1 MESNSKTIKV
11 SPDLFKIPQKTRKQ
25 KEKISSTP
33 KPIKI
38 KTDIHKTTKRRLLN
52 YIREQQEQ
60 NYKKMIESG
69 TVPNLQPEI
78 PVKESLAKTNFEES
92 VSYLENLKQ
101 KMENKIPNLTKPS
114 IPISTYTNIPVAN
127 MAMPSPLPTPIHIP
141 QKTLKQYPTYSG
153 VGMDAG
159 LGAGPSLN
167 ENVSLNFPVE
177 PTAKIS
183 NGPSYGCLKGGS
195 LPTYRSWI
203 NQTQKNRP
211 TLDTTSSV
219 GGNGAIKRPMTL
231 EQRKEEFRK
240 IFEKNKENMK
250 IKDELKN
257 AKVYLKKP
265 PKQKRIIKRTFH
277 IGKSKYHPKIGVLVS
292 NKTIRQQI
300 TEKVNRLKQTSMED
314 VRKLLVRKGLIRVG
328 SSCPPDVLRKMY
340 ESVSTLCGDL
350 DNHNPENLL
359 YNYMNAPNEL

>member
-1 MESNSKTIKV
+1 MEPESKTIKV
-11 SPDLFKIPQKTRKQ
+11 SPELFKIPQKTRKQ
-25 KEKISSTP
+25 KEKISSAP

-60 NYKKMIESG
+60 NYKKMIENGS
-69 TVPNLQPEI
+69 VPSLPPEL
-78 PVKESLAKTNFEES
+78 PVKEPLAKTNFEES
-92 VSYLENLKQ
+92 VSYLENLK
-101 KMENKIPNLTKPS
+101 KKIDNKIQIATPMQ
-114 IPISTYTNIPVAN
+114 STIPVSTILS
-127 MAMPSPLPTPIHIP
+127 SPIDNPTPIP
-141 QKTLKQYPTYSG
+141 LASLAQKTLKQYS
-153 VGMDAG
+153 
-159 LGAGPSLN
+159 SLPIHTGN
-167 ENVSLNFPVE
+167 NLSHENVSLDFPVDST
-177 PTAKIS
+177 PIKLNQT
-183 NGPSYGCLKGGS
+183 PSYGCLKGGN
-195 LPTYRSWI
+195 LPTYRNWM
-203 NQTQKNRP
+203 NQTQKNTPSTQRP
-211 TLDTTSSV
+211 T
-219 GGNGAIKRPMTL
+219 RPLTL

-240 IFEKNKENMK
+240 IFEKNKENMQ
-250 IKDELKN
+250 ITNELKK

-359 YNYMNAPNEL
+359 YNYMNAPNDL

>member
-11 SPDLFKIPQKTRKQ
+11 SPDLFKIPQKTRKV
-25 KEKISSTP
+25 KEKSSSP

-60 NYKKMIESG
+60 NYKKMVESG
-69 TVPNLQPEI
+69 SI
-78 PVKESLAKTNFEES
+78 PQLPSPAIKEPLAKTSFEES
-92 VSYLENLKQ
+92 VTYLENLKQ
-101 KMENKIPNLTKPS
+101 KMDNKIHLVNPPQHSVPSPQLS
-114 IPISTYTNIPVAN
+114 IPVSTILSQT
-127 MAMPSPLPTPIHIP
+127 PSVSTPLASSI
-141 QKTLKQYPTYSG
+141 QKTLKQYSTPTTIGGFNSQ
-153 VGMDAG
+153 
-159 LGAGPSLN
+159 LPH
-167 ENVSLNFPVE
+167 ENVSLDFPVE
-177 PTAKIS
+177 KSPIKLKNA
-183 NGPSYGCLKGGS
+183 PSYGCLKGGT
-195 LPTYRSWI
+195 LPTYRNWI
-203 NQTQKNRP
+203 NQTQKNTGTTATPPKPLRP
-211 TLDTTSSV
+211 L
-219 GGNGAIKRPMTL
+219 TL

-240 IFEKNKENMK
+240 IFEKNKENLQ
-250 IKDELKN
+250 IANELKQ

-277 IGKSKYHPKIGVLVS
+277 IGKSKYHPKVGVLVS
-292 NKTIRQQI
+292 NKTIRQNI

-314 VRKLLVRKGLIRVG
+314 VRKHLIRKGLIRVG

-359 YNYMNAPNEL
+359 YNYINAPNEL